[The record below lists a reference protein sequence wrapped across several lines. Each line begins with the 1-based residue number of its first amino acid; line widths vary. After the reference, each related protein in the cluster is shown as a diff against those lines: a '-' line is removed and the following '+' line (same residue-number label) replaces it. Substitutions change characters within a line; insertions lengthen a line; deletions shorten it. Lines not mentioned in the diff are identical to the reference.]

1 MVSRPRT
8 KFRKLD
14 GILLLDKPRGLSS
27 NQALQRV
34 RHLFRAE
41 KGGHTGSLDPL
52 ATGLLPVCFGEAT
65 KIAGGLLGARKA
77 YDTVARLG
85 QVTDTD
91 DADGTVLRERPVPA
105 LTIDMLDAALQALT
119 GRLMQRP
126 PIYSALKR
134 GGEPLY
140 AKARRGE
147 AIEVEPR
154 AVEVHAFELR
164 SAADLLDGLSA
175 AAGQGAPPQLRLHVE
190 CGSGTYVRSL
200 VRDLGEALGCGAHVA
215 ELRRLWVDP
224 FRDPRMWTLDALEQL
239 AQRGE
244 RGLDACLLPIG
255 TGMASWREVEVNA
268 AQARR
273 LAYGQA
279 VPGPFAA
286 TGEVAVYGPQGRV
299 LGLGQVDEAGCLHPR
314 RLFAW
319 AVAQPPQA
327 PAAPVRG
334 PGAAP

>member
-1 MVSRPRT
+1 MAARPRRR
-8 KFRKLD
+8 FRKLD

-27 NQALQRV
+27 NQALQQV
-34 RHLFRAE
+34 RRLFEAE

-85 QVTDTD
+85 TVTDTD
-91 DADGTVLRERPVPA
+91 DADGQPLRERPVPP
-105 LTIDMLDAALQALT
+105 LRVEEIDAALQALT
-119 GRLMQRP
+119 GRILQRP

-147 AIEVEPR
+147 QVEVEAR
-154 AVEVHAFELR
+154 EVDVHGFALQ
-164 SAADLLDGLSA
+164 SAGDLLDDLHGV
-175 AAGQGAPPQLRLHVE
+175 PPQLRLHVE

-224 FRDPRMWTLDALEQL
+224 FRDPRMWTLDALQAL
-239 AQRGE
+239 AGRGRAALE
-244 RGLDACLLPIG
+244 ACLLPVEA
-255 TGMASWREVEVNA
+255 GMAAWPEV
-268 AQARR
+268 R
-273 LAYGQA
+273 LDPQQVRALSFGQTVA
-279 VPGPFAA
+279 GGFRPQ
-286 TGEVAVYGPQGRV
+286 GEVGVFDLQGRA
-299 LGLGQVDEAGCLHPR
+299 LGLGEVDEEGRLRPQ
-314 RLFAW
+314 RLFSW
-319 AVAQPPQA
+319 AVSQPGRA
-327 PAAPVRG
+327 VVC
-334 PGAAP
+334 

>member
-1 MVSRPRT
+1 MSPRPRT

-14 GILLLDKPRGLSS
+14 GLLLLDKPRGLSS

-41 KGGHTGSLDPL
+41 KAGHTGSLDPL

-85 QVTDTD
+85 VVTDTD
-91 DADGTVLRERPVPA
+91 DAEGQPLRERPVPP
-105 LTIDMLDAALQALT
+105 LRIPDIDAALRDLT
-119 GRLMQRP
+119 GRIRQRP

-147 AIEVEPR
+147 LVEVEER
-154 AVEVHAFELR
+154 EVDVHEFTLQ
-164 SAADLLDGLSA
+164 SAGDLLDDLHGV
-175 AAGQGAPPQLRLHVE
+175 PPQLRLHVE
-190 CGSGTYVRSL
+190 CGSGTYVRAL

-224 FRDPRMWTLDALEQL
+224 FREPRMWTLEELEAL
-239 AQRGE
+239 ATRGE
-244 RGLDACLLPIG
+244 RSLLACLLPIER
-255 TGMASWREVEVNA
+255 GMASWPPVELDA

-273 LAYGQA
+273 LGRGQP
-279 VPGPFAA
+279 VDGPFHPS
-286 TGEVAVYGPQGRV
+286 GSVAVYGPDGRA
-299 LGLGQVDEAGCLHPR
+299 LGLGRVEDGTLRAQ
-314 RLFAW
+314 RLFSW
-319 AVAQPPQA
+319 AAA
-327 PAAPVRG
+327 SARSPA
-334 PGAAP
+334 

>member
-1 MVSRPRT
+1 MASKT
-8 KFRKLD
+8 NFRRLD

-34 RHLFRAE
+34 RHLFRAD
-41 KGGHTGSLDPL
+41 KAGHTGSLDPL

-85 QVTDTD
+85 IVTDTD
-91 DADGTVLRERPVPA
+91 DAEGQPLRERPVPELTVSDIDRA
-105 LTIDMLDAALQALT
+105 LHTLT
-119 GRLMQRP
+119 GRIRQRP

-147 AIEVEPR
+147 IVEVDER
-154 AVEVHAFELR
+154 EVDVHAFELR
-164 SAADLLDGLSA
+164 SAADLLDGN
-175 AAGQGAPPQLRLHVE
+175 APLLRLHVE

-200 VRDLGEALGCGAHVA
+200 VRDLGELLGCGAHVE

-224 FRDPRMWTLDALEQL
+224 FREPRMWTLDALQAL
-239 AQRGE
+239 AERGE
-244 RGLDACLLPIG
+244 RSLDACLLPIEV
-255 TGMASWREVEVNA
+255 GMASWPQVEVNA

-273 LAYGQA
+273 LGQGQA
-279 VPGPFAA
+279 VAGAFMPAGS
-286 TGEVAVYGPQGRV
+286 VAVLDEAGRA
-299 LGLGQVDEAGCLHPR
+299 LGLGVVDESGQLRPQR
-314 RLFAW
+314 WFAW
-319 AVAQPPQA
+319 ACQQ
-327 PAAPVRG
+327 PAAAS
-334 PGAAP
+334 AAR